1 MNYDFFFIKTAT
13 RIFQALRS
21 LNPPIAAVQL
31 PIENAQKGMYWFH
44 IKKCKIYLLL
54 YKFREKDVDIYF
66 WVIAVCLLFSGG
78 KQLRMVIRETNNLL
92 QHLYSEFL
100 EEPVHTQWW

>member
-1 MNYDFFFIKTAT
+1 MGGLFSGSSSKHEFHSCEMCLEIRIEYLTVSKNSRSRHLRGFDCSDLKQTAT

-21 LNPPIAAVQL
+21 LNPPIAAIQL
-31 PIENAQKGMYWFH
+31 PIENAQK
-44 IKKCKIYLLL
+44 
-54 YKFREKDVDIYF
+54 
-66 WVIAVCLLFSGG
+66 GG

-100 EEPVHTQWW
+100 EEPVHI